1 MKLQLFLIDI
11 PLLLC
16 LISCEDKKSD
26 HETCENQ
33 VIIGN
38 NEYNIVSDDQITIS
52 DLVIDENCLKCT
64 ISASG
69 CDGNSWIVKL
79 VAREEIIYSDPP
91 QRDLKLSFQNNEVCT
106 AVISKEFS
114 FDITALEVSGTNNVF
129 LNIVNAGEQ
138 ISYEY

>member
-1 MKLQLFLIDI
+1 VTQ
-11 PLLLC
+11 
-16 LISCEDKKSD
+16 
-26 HETCENQ
+26 
-33 VIIGN
+33 
-38 NEYNIVSDDQITIS
+38 
-52 DLVIDENCLKCT
+52 
-64 ISASG
+64 
-69 CDGNSWIVKL
+69 NSWILKL

-114 FDITALEVSGTNNVF
+114 FDLTTLEVNGTNKVF